1 MADGSQKPV
10 ILVVD
15 DDLLI
20 GELVALN
27 LVREGY
33 EVQRAYN
40 GVEALKW
47 LAFQRPALM
56 LLDLGLPIV
65 DGISVL
71 SALRQRRTL
80 GGQSGASFPVIVLT
94 ARQSAEDVKRV
105 MALGA
110 NDVLA
115 KPFETPELLQRI
127 RHLIAAQDPDAP

>member
-1 MADGSQKPV
+1 MAEGPQKPV

-33 EVQRAYN
+33 QVQRAYN

-47 LAFQRPALM
+47 LATERPALM

-80 GGQSGASFPVIVLT
+80 GGQNGPTFPVIVLT
-94 ARQSAEDVKRV
+94 ARQSTEDVKRV

-110 NDVLA
+110 SDHLA
-115 KPFETPELLQRI
+115 KPFDVPELLQRI
-127 RHLIAAQDPDAP
+127 RSLIAAPDPGAS